1 MPLNLLL
8 SLQVYNCSCW
18 CVDAVS
24 DDVIFDLQVQMCGI
38 VSNDVIF
45 VSHLYTWKN
54 YILTLKGM
62 QDG

>member
-8 SLQVYNCSCW
+8 GLQVYNCSCW

-24 DDVIFDLQVQMCGI
+24 DDVIFDLQVQVCGI